1 MDFNFLEEYVIKK
14 KILSDD
20 VESDIYKEQNRDM
33 SSINFA
39 ESPLKNLK
47 SFELDT
53 DFFTDMFTSI
63 DAKSDPLELI
73 SRLLGAINIPKVVH
87 KIENILQE
95 IIDSGMFQSYKN
107 YRLSLGIL
115 LSIHFLETV
124 LEKVQSSNRSQKMIE
139 VELAQSCY
147 LFEESIEYFDIHN
160 TLSSHFLSGP
170 CLLKLEIDSIH
181 YQDVASNGFYGILKR
196 SEGRQGYNS
205 ILVPKIFSEYFS
217 QFLRSKNS
225 KIQVQI
231 CDKISSDTKEF
242 GAVMHLGFSK
252 LAIGLIGNDPQKIK
266 SAFSGKVRN
275 SELRK
280 IKRNLPNYID
290 PSINKFFK

>member
-95 IIDSGMFQSYKN
+95 IID
-107 YRLSLGIL
+107 
-115 LSIHFLETV
+115 
-124 LEKVQSSNRSQKMIE
+124 
-139 VELAQSCY
+139 
-147 LFEESIEYFDIHN
+147 
-160 TLSSHFLSGP
+160 
-170 CLLKLEIDSIH
+170 
-181 YQDVASNGFYGILKR
+181 
-196 SEGRQGYNS
+196 
-205 ILVPKIFSEYFS
+205 
-217 QFLRSKNS
+217 
-225 KIQVQI
+225 
-231 CDKISSDTKEF
+231 
-242 GAVMHLGFSK
+242 
-252 LAIGLIGNDPQKIK
+252 
-266 SAFSGKVRN
+266 
-275 SELRK
+275 
-280 IKRNLPNYID
+280 
-290 PSINKFFK
+290 